1 VKSVD
6 EIEGKPK
13 GDDRREDDQGWLNH
27 S

>member
-6 EIEGKPK
+6 EVEGKPK
-13 GDDRREDDQGWLNH
+13 GDDHREDDQGWLNH

>member
-6 EIEGKPK
+6 KIEGKSK